1 MKQEPLLQL
10 LSKHQPIDSHE
21 QQMLARIIAFVREH
35 EPFYSRDLLIGHLT
49 GSAWIVDESFS
60 HALLLYH
67 GKLNK
72 WLQPGGHI
80 EDDAD
85 MMSASLRE
93 AREETGADVRPH
105 STTIFDVDIHEIP
118 ARPNEPAHFHYDI
131 RFLLVADKTAPLLVS
146 SESKALAWVA
156 MDELETLTQEES
168 VLRMVRKT
176 VQWGG
181 RNSALRRPT
190 NDCYTCGQVAP

>member
-21 QQMLARIIAFVREH
+21 QEMLERIVVFVHEH
-35 EPFYSRDLLIGHLT
+35 ENFYSRDLLVGHLT
-49 GSAWIVDESFS
+49 GSAWIVDETFS
-60 HALLLYH
+60 HALLLHH

-80 EDDAD
+80 EDDAE
-85 MMSASLRE
+85 MLAAAMRE
-93 AREETGADVRPH
+93 AREETGVAVRPH
-105 STTIFDVDIHEIP
+105 SPAIFDVDIHGIP

-131 RFLLVADKTAPLLVS
+131 RFWLIADKAAPLVVT
-146 SESKALAWVA
+146 SESKDLAWVA
-156 MDELETLTQEES
+156 LQEIETLTQEES

-176 VQWGG
+176 I
-181 RNSALRRPT
+181 
-190 NDCYTCGQVAP
+190 C